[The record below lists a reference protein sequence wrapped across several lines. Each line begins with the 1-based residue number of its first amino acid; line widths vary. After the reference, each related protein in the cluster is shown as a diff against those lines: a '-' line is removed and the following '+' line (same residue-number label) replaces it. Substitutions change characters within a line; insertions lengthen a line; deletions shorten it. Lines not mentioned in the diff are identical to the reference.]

1 MLDTYTAFAGMQ
13 RIATGPLEATV
24 LRAKQHLDAGETVP
38 ILVFEDRTGTQLDLD
53 WRGTPDDVRQRLASH
68 PHFAPSTTLDG
79 ARNGPGR
86 PRLGVVSR
94 EISLLPRHWSWLA
107 EQPGGASAA
116 LRRLV
121 DEARKRAPEKDDA
134 RRTREAASRFLW
146 AVAGDLPGFEEATRA
161 LFAGD
166 DARLAVLVAAWPA
179 DVREHL
185 AALLER
191 ATTVRD
197 G

>member
-1 MLDTYTAFAGMQ
+1 MLDSYTAFAGVQ

-24 LRAKQHLDAGETVP
+24 LRAKQHLDAGETAP
-38 ILVFEDRTGTQLDLD
+38 ILVFEDRTGTQLDFD
-53 WRGTPDDVRQRLASH
+53 WRGTPEDVRRRLVSH
-68 PHFAPSTTLDG
+68 PHFAPSAALGT
-79 ARNGPGR
+79 ARSGPGR

-94 EISLLPRHWSWLA
+94 EISLLPRHWDWLA

-121 DEARKRAPEKDDA
+121 DEARKRAPEKDDM
-134 RRTREAASRFLW
+134 RRSRDAASRFLW
-146 AVAGDLPGFEEATRA
+146 AVAGNLPGFEEVTRA

-166 DARLAVLVAAWPA
+166 DATLSELVRSWPM

-185 AALLER
+185 AMLL
-191 ATTVRD
+191 ATAKVTHTS
-197 G
+197 